1 MVDRIDPARMAFDF
15 DGVLADT
22 MRLFLQIAQIEFGI
36 TSIEYEDITDYE
48 LEECLA
54 LESHVIDAI
63 IDRILD
69 GRCNHWLQP
78 IPGAI
83 NILTK
88 IAQQTNKLLFVTA
101 RPSADSLD
109 EWINHVL
116 PAVAAT
122 MEIVATGSFDKKVG
136 ILLQHKMAYFVE
148 DRLETCFALAAA
160 GIRPILFRQPWN
172 RQEHPFTEVSD
183 WQALAKLIDFN
194 GYKPTP

>member
-1 MVDRIDPARMAFDF
+1 MAFDF

-36 TSIEYEDITDYE
+36 TSIEYEDITDYD

-69 GRCNHWLQP
+69 GRCNHLLQP